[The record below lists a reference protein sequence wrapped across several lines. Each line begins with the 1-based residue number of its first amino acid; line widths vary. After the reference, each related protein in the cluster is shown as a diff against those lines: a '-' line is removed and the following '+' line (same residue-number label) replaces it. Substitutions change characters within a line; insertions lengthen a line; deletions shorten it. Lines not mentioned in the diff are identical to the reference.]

1 MYVPAHYRTDDP
13 AAILGWLARFPFGT
27 LVTAGAD
34 GLPLATSLPVITEDR
49 GITEGQ
55 AAHDITGLTIAAH
68 MARRNPHAAA
78 LSTGMPA
85 LLVVNGPDAY
95 ISPAWYESPVNVP
108 TWDYVGLQ
116 IRGRLTVIDDRDGLL
131 DLMRRQIAAFEAR
144 TATGWTL
151 DKAPDPHVD
160 RLIQGVVGLRIQV
173 ERIDCMQKLS
183 QNKPTDRPT
192 IQAALRGSGSDY
204 GPVMAGLMDLVK

>member
-13 AAILGWLARFPFGT
+13 AAILGWLTRFPFGT

-34 GLPLATSLPVITEDR
+34 GLPLATSLPVITEGQ
-49 GITEGQ
+49 GITEDQ
-55 AAHDITGLTIAAH
+55 NPDDITGLTIAAH

-151 DKAPDPHVD
+151 DAAPEPHVD
-160 RLIQGVVGLRIQV
+160 RLIQGVVGLRIRV

-192 IQAALRGSGSDY
+192 IQAALRASGSDY
-204 GPVMAGLMDLVK
+204 GPVVAGLMDLVK

>member
-34 GLPLATSLPVITEDR
+34 GLPLATSLPVITE
-49 GITEGQ
+49 GQ
-55 AAHDITGLTIAAH
+55 DPDDITGLTIAAH

-144 TATGWTL
+144 TATGWAL
-151 DKAPDPHVD
+151 DKAPEPHVD

-192 IQAALRGSGSDY
+192 IQAALRASGSDY
-204 GPVMAGLMDLVK
+204 GPVVAGLMDLVK

>member
-13 AAILGWLARFPFGT
+13 AAILGWVARFPFGT

-34 GLPLATSLPVITEDR
+34 GLPLATSLPVIIED
-49 GITEGQ
+49 Q

-116 IRGRLTVIDDRDGLL
+116 IRGRLTVVDDRDGLL
-131 DLMRRQIAAFEAR
+131 DLMHRQIAAFEAR

-151 DKAPDPHVD
+151 DAAPEPHVD
-160 RLIQGVVGLRIQV
+160 RLIQGVVGLRIRV

-192 IQAALRGSGSDY
+192 IQAALRASGSDY
-204 GPVMAGLMDLVK
+204 GPVVAGLMDLVK

>member
-27 LVTAGAD
+27 LVTTGAD

-49 GITEGQ
+49 GITEDQ
-55 AAHDITGLTIAAH
+55 ATDDITGLTIAAH

-116 IRGRLTVIDDRDGLL
+116 IRGRLTVIDDRDDLL

-151 DKAPDPHVD
+151 DAAPEAHVD

-192 IQAALRGSGSDY
+192 IQAALRASGSDY
-204 GPVMAGLMDLVK
+204 GPVVAGLMDLVR

>member
-34 GLPLATSLPVITEDR
+34 GLPLATSLPVITED
-49 GITEGQ
+49 Q
-55 AAHDITGLTIAAH
+55 DPDDITGLTIAAH

-131 DLMRRQIAAFEAR
+131 DLMHRQIAAFEAR

-151 DKAPDPHVD
+151 DAAPEPHVD
-160 RLIQGVVGLRIQV
+160 RLIQGVVGLRIRV

-192 IQAALRGSGSDY
+192 IQAALRASGSDY